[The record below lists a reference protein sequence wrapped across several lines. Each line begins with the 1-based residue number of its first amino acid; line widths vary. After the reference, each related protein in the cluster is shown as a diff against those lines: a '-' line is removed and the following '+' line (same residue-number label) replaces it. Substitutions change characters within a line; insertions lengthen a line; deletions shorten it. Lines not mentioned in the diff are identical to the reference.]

1 MSFVKI
7 SQLPDGPWREYA
19 LEAQRRGIEKIG
31 DCQLRGTDVMLIGG
45 KLLIVV
51 VLLIR
56 LVNLVFKIVNSYSLE
71 SIITLEID
79 IF

>member
-31 DCQLRGTDVMLIGG
+31 DCQLRGTDVILIGAIDMIRELNERLT
-45 KLLIVV
+45 KLETKKDKEGV
-51 VLLIR
+51 
-56 LVNLVFKIVNSYSLE
+56 
-71 SIITLEID
+71 
-79 IF
+79 